1 MRILFV
7 DDSHERHRK
16 FKMGRIGCIVIQAF
30 TYEEAIECLMT
41 AGPFDEAYLDHDLSD
56 EAAAGQPKYD
66 EKTGTDIAK
75 FIVTMPKEKLPAK
88 IYVHSYNFAG
98 RVRMCQILADVG
110 IRAIVQPF
118 SA

>member
-7 DDSHERHRK
+7 DDSHERHRR
-16 FKMGRIGCIVIQAF
+16 FKMGRIGCVVVQAF
-30 TYEEAIECLMT
+30 TYAEAIECLMT

-56 EAAAGQPKYD
+56 AAAAGEPGPD

-75 FIVTMPKEKLPAK
+75 FIATMPQDKLPGR
-88 IYVHSYNFAG
+88 IFVHSYNFSG
-98 RVRMCQILADVG
+98 RTRMCQILRDAG
-110 IRAIVQPF
+110 IHAVVQPF